1 VSTLTIAPFDFPAD
15 LLKVASLAYA
25 HPRRAYHH
33 FGHARAVLGLVAT
46 VPDLQHPRE
55 TALAAL
61 FHDAIYVAGRSDN
74 EAQSADLAVAT
85 IPQHLTN
92 VDLDRVRH
100 LIMLTARHGK
110 LTPADLDPD
119 AAHFVDCDMAIIG
132 APEADF
138 DVYDAAIAEEYAGV
152 VPAVLYRF
160 NRRRFLKHLLD
171 ADRIYF
177 SPRFHALY
185 DAPARANLSRV
196 LAS

>member
-1 VSTLTIAPFDFPAD
+1 MSTLTIVPFDFPAP
-15 LLKVASLAYA
+15 LLSAASVAYA

-33 FGHARAVLGLVAT
+33 FGHAKSVLNLVAT
-46 VPDLQHPRE
+46 VPELEHPRE

-61 FHDAIYVAGRSDN
+61 FHDAVYLAGRSDN
-74 EAQSADLAVAT
+74 EALSADLAVQT
-85 IPQHLTN
+85 IPQHLTG

-110 LTPADLDPD
+110 LTAADLDPD

-132 APEADF
+132 APPAEF
-138 DVYDAAIAEEYAGV
+138 DAYDAAIAEEYRGV
-152 VPAVLYRF
+152 VPGMVYRF

-177 SPRFHALY
+177 SPRFHAQF
-185 DAPARANLSRV
+185 DAQARANLRRV
-196 LAS
+196 LDS